1 MLCGQRGV
9 TLTEVLVASAIT
21 SMVAGGTLTAFVTAA
36 RIQQATNGPRTVEA
50 SGYAQQWLEAL
61 RNRVADD
68 DTFFSSKAP
77 GGVSLG
83 WQDDDPATGVVRRVY
98 RVDAKDCDGDGIVAG
113 AGTPPEADCY
123 AVTVK
128 MCWNQP
134 TCP

>member
-61 RNRVADD
+61 RNRVAADD
-68 DTFFSSKAP
+68 AFFSSKA
-77 GGVSLG
+77 GLG
-83 WQDDDPATGVVRRVY
+83 WQDDDPATGIVKRLY
-98 RVDAKDCDGDGIVAG
+98 RVEAKDCDGDGIVAG
-113 AGTPPEADCY
+113 AGEADCY

-128 MCWNQP
+128 VCWNQP